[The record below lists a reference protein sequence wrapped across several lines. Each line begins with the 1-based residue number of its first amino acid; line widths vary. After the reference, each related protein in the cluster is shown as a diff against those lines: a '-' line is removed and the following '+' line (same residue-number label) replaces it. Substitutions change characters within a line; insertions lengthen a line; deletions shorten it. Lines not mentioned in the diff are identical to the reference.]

1 MASEKRVNLLYD
13 DVTRHYH
20 VIANLTDAMSKRYIC
35 ACCSRSCD
43 SGVTHKCSEACSDC
57 LSIPPCISTHVRI
70 PCRSCNRT
78 FRSQA
83 CFERHKT
90 NKLKGKPVC
99 MQKRNCAN
107 CNSPILRKHKHE
119 CFKQYCSFCQQNR
132 ETGHLCYMRPLANE
146 LPRSD
151 NVLFVFYDFE
161 TTQDTRLNE
170 SASVNIPNLVCLQQF
185 CAVCEKDPDIDAD
198 CVRCGRRKHAF

>member
-1 MASEKRVNLLYD
+1 MRVVARAVPQALHTS
-13 DVTRHYH
+13 VRRP
-20 VIANLTDAMSKRYIC
+20 VQIAC
-35 ACCSRSCD
+35 
-43 SGVTHKCSEACSDC
+43 
-57 LSIPPCISTHVRI
+57 PCISTNVRI

-99 MQKRNCAN
+99 MQKRNCAK
-107 CNSPILRKHKHE
+107 CNSLILRKHKHE
-119 CFKQYCSFCQQNR
+119 CFKQYCSFRQQNR
-132 ETGHLCYMRPLANE
+132 EAGHYCYMRPLANE

-161 TTQDTRLNE
+161 TTQDTRLTE
-170 SASVNIPNLVCLQQF
+170 SATVHIPNLVCLNIS
-185 CAVCEKDPDIDAD
+185 AKSA
-198 CVRCGRRKHAF
+198 RRTPYAHAEA